1 MIFCITILYLSLNMK
16 NNNIVYV
23 VVFLLFGIFIGG
35 GLYIVNESKPALY
48 ILIFS
53 GLFLVCLM
61 VFKCID
67 SLFDNNDNNNDLVIM
82 NTAIIPEESEVYYE
96 ESPLSYIDESPL
108 SSSYSIIEE
117 EI

>member
-1 MIFCITILYLSLNMK
+1 MK
-16 NNNIVYV
+16 NDNIIYV
-23 VVFLLFGIFIGG
+23 VVFLIFIIFIGG
-35 GLYIVNESKPALY
+35 GLYLTDKSEPGLY
-48 ILIFS
+48 IIIFS
-53 GLFLVCLM
+53 GLFLVCFM

-67 SLFDNNDNNNDLVIM
+67 SLFDKNDNDSVTM
-82 NTAIIPEESEVYYE
+82 NTAIIPEESEVYID